1 MKRKQEETKALN
13 VILLCFFFFQQL
25 LTCQVQGIGKKFSGD
40 KQSLFNKSLRDSKRD
55 FWHNPRLLTFV
66 LMD

>member
-1 MKRKQEETKALN
+1 MKRKQEETKALC
-13 VILLCFFFFQQL
+13 VILLCFFFQQL